1 MEKHYLVSSGKNI
14 IKQFRLVGIALAV
27 ATVQLSA
34 GIWIHSVGYSLIT
47 SMCVWLILCS
57 DIKKLTEL
65 IEFFVVQTKN
75 FMVKRKY
82 SWY

>member
-34 GIWIHSVGYSLIT
+34 GI
-47 SMCVWLILCS
+47 
-57 DIKKLTEL
+57 
-65 IEFFVVQTKN
+65 
-75 FMVKRKY
+75 
-82 SWY
+82 